1 MAMLSR
7 LDTKN
12 ILFIHNVLLDQILYI
27 YKIHFHTAHTIS
39 IDDSIKIPTRTGKYP
54 SLCVEHSRFLYQ
66 CLSLFHLLYI
76 YIYIYIYMIVQ
87 ALSVGV
93 SSISHVMYIQHASRS
108 QHSFYWFFCKSLRDI
123 IWEKNGVNNM
133 NNTLPHRNI

>member
-76 YIYIYIYMIVQ
+76 YIYIYIYD
-87 ALSVGV
+87 G
-93 SSISHVMYIQHASRS
+93 ASAIRG
-108 QHSFYWFFCKSLRDI
+108 SLI
-123 IWEKNGVNNM
+123 YQSCNVYTACVAES
-133 NNTLPHRNI
+133 TLLLLVLLQITQGYHMGEERCQ